1 MTNTNTGAEKVRW
14 DLGLMY
20 SGLDDPQIDADVAA
34 LVEMVKKFKTSHKG
48 KLSTTLGKAISGYS
62 EIEMLEGKVKV
73 YLYLLQSINVAE
85 PAVKTKIADVDKT
98 LCREFGENL
107 PFFRIELVALDD
119 ATLAKLYADPIV
131 AKHRPWIEHAR
142 FFKPHFLA
150 EPVESALTKR
160 APFGAISWGDFFD
173 ELEADL
179 EIEFRGDKKTLTEVL
194 YMLTKSK
201 DADERA
207 ELSRVIARGLKGPF
221 SKYAAQ
227 TLYMVVGDN
236 SVENR
241 ERTFKHPMEP
251 RNKSNRI
258 QDEVVDAL
266 HNVVRDMGG
275 PLMRRFYRLKAAH
288 LGLKKLKWSDRN
300 APMPFADTTVVP
312 FEKAMTTVLEA
323 YESFSPTLA
332 GLIRKSIEEKRIDAP
347 AEKGRRAGAYN
358 YSIVLPGNIPAS
370 FTFLN
375 YFGSN
380 RDVMVLAHELGH
392 GVHGLLAGEAQ
403 GPLMFGA
410 PTAYAETASVFG
422 EMTTFNFLKK
432 QLVAKGDKK
441 SLLALVMS
449 TIDDTVNTV
458 VRQIGFSNFER
469 RLHGMDASYIKW
481 GEPKKHSVEEVSA
494 IWLETLKDLYGED
507 GDIFT
512 YEDANLLWSYVSHFH
527 RPFYVYGYSFGQLLT
542 QSLYAQQSR
551 IGERFEPLYLDMLRS
566 GSTKNAV
573 ELLEPF
579 GLDPRDPK
587 FWSDGIK
594 VGLGALVQEAED
606 LSRELGISL

>member
-1 MTNTNTGAEKVRW
+1 
-14 DLGLMY
+14 
-20 SGLDDPQIDADVAA
+20 
-34 LVEMVKKFKTSHKG
+34 
-48 KLSTTLGKAISGYS
+48 
-62 EIEMLEGKVKV
+62 
-73 YLYLLQSINVAE
+73 
-85 PAVKTKIADVDKT
+85 
-98 LCREFGENL
+98 
-107 PFFRIELVALDD
+107 
-119 ATLAKLYADPIV
+119 
-131 AKHRPWIEHAR
+131 
-142 FFKPHFLA
+142 
-150 EPVESALTKR
+150 
-160 APFGAISWGDFFD
+160 GAISWGDFFD

-179 EIEFRGDKKTLTEVL
+179 EFKFRGDKKTLTEVL

-527 RPFYVYGYSFGQLLT
+527 RPFYVYGYSIGQLLT